1 LLKAAWWH
9 GLITLPHLQSSLK
22 IAKSEA
28 TLKSLVGK
36 GFMTLRRIL
45 VSFGILAV
53 LAGAALL
60 LFPSRVK
67 PLKSV
72 EASARDDVPAQSF
85 EFSYDSQSYLNPTL
99 PGASGVGQGLTIA
112 CEAKG
117 LMHLGR
123 PQAGSLHFLFEF
135 TVVLCGGAN
144 VMSERGLARTVH
156 YSHEFLTSKEAVQR
170 ATEDPALAIARS
182 LFLHVNLGAKAR
194 WSDERTI
201 EELRIE
207 GRVAPELTWITDRA
221 QVQWT
226 KKFSGPVSGDDNS
239 IGLSQSLQ
247 YQVGARSEV
256 SEPIEWGLL
265 QLDGHEQSVSL
276 QNQNLVARTDIA
288 IRLLRTSRVDAGT
301 LRDLWTQT
309 EINSPAAAPR
319 IMSTADKERIVQ
331 RWRHFRDR
339 DGQKPAR
346 GANED
351 SQDEYLELKKALR
364 DEPSLA
370 DELVDDLNEMDPGS
384 SAFATLSGALIYS
397 GEAAAL
403 NAFVR
408 KALEHKNDV
417 EWQNRALPM
426 VGLAPVPT
434 AQSWTYLESMRKQ
447 TQEANLKSAAELGMA
462 THLKRGYQDDNF
474 VAELQER
481 MQNARTEDE
490 RLHLLDVVGNAGLD
504 QFFPL
509 LTAWL
514 PSASPALRLR
524 IVQALRFM
532 LRPEAEKLL
541 LQLAADAEAELALT
555 ALQSLRER
563 QVSGASIPLLL
574 QILSSRAD
582 DRIRLQALENLYE
595 ARHMDADLLQKIQR
609 IRSGLSLSAAL
620 TAAWN
625 QIEKDWV
632 DPVET

>member
-1 LLKAAWWH
+1 
-9 GLITLPHLQSSLK
+9 
-22 IAKSEA
+22 
-28 TLKSLVGK
+28 
-36 GFMTLRRIL
+36 MTLRRIL
-45 VSFGILAV
+45 VSLGILAA

-60 LFPSRVK
+60 LLPSAMK
-67 PLKSV
+67 PVKSV
-72 EASARDDVPAQSF
+72 EAKPREDFPARSF
-85 EFSYDSQSYLNPTL
+85 EFSYESQSYLNPTL
-99 PGASGVGQGLTIA
+99 PSAAGKGQGLTIA
-112 CEAKG
+112 CESRG

-123 PQAGSLHFLFEF
+123 PRAMTLHFLFEF
-135 TVVLCGGAN
+135 TSVLCGGVN

-156 YSHEFLTSKEAVQR
+156 YSREFLASEDAMQR

-182 LFLHVNLGAKAR
+182 LFLPMDLGQKSR
-194 WSDERTI
+194 WSDDRSFD
-201 EELRIE
+201 ELRIE
-207 GRVAPELTWITDRA
+207 GRITPELAWVMDKG

-226 KKFSGPVSGDDNS
+226 KKFSGPVPGDEGAR
-239 IGLSQSLQ
+239 GLSQSLQ

-256 SEPIEWGLL
+256 SEPMEWGLL

-276 QNQNLVARTDIA
+276 QNQNLVARTDITV
-288 IRLLRTSRVDAGT
+288 RLVRTSVSDARA
-301 LRDLWTQT
+301 LRDLWADT
-309 EINSPAAAPR
+309 EINRPAAAPR
-319 IMSTADKERIVQ
+319 IMSSADKDRILQ

-339 DGQKPAR
+339 EGQNPAR
-346 GANED
+346 GANEE

-370 DELVDDLNEMDPGS
+370 DELVDDFNDMDPAS

-408 KALEHKNDV
+408 KALEHKNEM
-417 EWQNRALPM
+417 EWQSRALPM
-426 VGLAPVPT
+426 IGLAPVPT
-434 AQSWTYLESMRKQ
+434 AQSWTYLETMRKQ
-447 TQEANLKSAAELGMA
+447 ANEANLKSAAELGMG
-462 THLKRGYQDDNF
+462 THLKHGFQDGNF
-474 VAELQER
+474 VAEIQIR
-481 MQNARTEDE
+481 MENARTQDE

-509 LTAWL
+509 IRSWL
-514 PSASPALRLR
+514 PSASPVLRIR

-532 LRPEAEKLL
+532 LRPDAEMLL
-541 LQLAADAEAELALT
+541 MQLAADAEPELALG

-563 QVSGASIPLLL
+563 QVSNASIPLLL
-574 QILSSRAD
+574 HILSSRSD

-595 ARHMDADLLQKIQR
+595 ARHLDADLLPKIQR

-620 TAAWN
+620 AAAWN

>member
-1 LLKAAWWH
+1 MWH
-9 GLITLPHLQSSLK
+9 GLVTLPHLLSSLK
-22 IAKSEA
+22 TANSEA

-45 VSFGILAV
+45 VSLGILI
-53 LAGAALL
+53 LLTGAAFLL
-60 LFPSRVK
+60 LPSRVE
-67 PLKSV
+67 PLKTV
-72 EASARDDVPAQSF
+72 EAAAREDFPAQSF

-99 PGASGVGQGLTIA
+99 PGTPGAGQGLTIA
-112 CEAKG
+112 CEARG

-123 PQAGSLHFLFEF
+123 PQAASLHFLFEF

-156 YSHEFLTSKEAVQR
+156 YSREFLASKDAVQR

-182 LFLHVNLGAKAR
+182 LFLHMDLGLKAR
-194 WSDERTI
+194 WSEERKPD
-201 EELRIE
+201 ELRIE
-207 GRVAPELTWITDRA
+207 GRIAPEFAWVMDKG

-226 KKFSGPVSGDDNS
+226 KKFSGPVSGDEGPT
-239 IGLSQSLQ
+239 GLSQSLQ
-247 YQVGARSEV
+247 YRVGAQSEV

-276 QNQNLVARTDIA
+276 QNQNLVARTDIT
-288 IRLLRTSRVDAGT
+288 IRLVRSSRVDTEA
-301 LRDLWTQT
+301 LRSLWAAT

-319 IMSTADKERIVQ
+319 ILSRADKDRILQ

-339 DGQKPAR
+339 DGQQPAR

-351 SQDEYLELKKALR
+351 SQDAYLELKKALR

-370 DELVDDLNEMDPGS
+370 DELAEDLNDMDPAS

-397 GEAAAL
+397 GEAEAL

-408 KALEHKNDV
+408 KALDHKDDLA
-417 EWQNRALPM
+417 WQNRALPM

-434 AQSWTYLESMRKQ
+434 AQSWTYLETMRKQ
-447 TQEANLKSAAELGMA
+447 TQESNLKSAAELGMG
-462 THLKRGYQDDNF
+462 THLKRGFQDENF
-474 VAELQER
+474 VTEIQQRLE
-481 MQNARTEDE
+481 NARTEDE

-509 LTAWL
+509 LSSWL
-514 PSASPALRLR
+514 PGASPVLRLR

-541 LQLAADAEAELALT
+541 LQLAFDAEPELALT

-574 QILSSRAD
+574 QILSSRSD
-582 DRIRLQALENLYE
+582 DRIRLQTLENLYE
-595 ARHMDADLLQKIQR
+595 ARHLDADLLQKIQR
-609 IRSGLSLSAAL
+609 IRSGLTLSAAL